1 MDFKAATSALLQ
13 RFKVQ
18 RVRYGLM
25 GGFALG
31 LWGVTRS
38 TVDLDFLIHRDDLG
52 LIETTMKEL
61 GYECRFRSENVSQYV
76 SSLKIFGEVD
86 YLHAFREAS
95 LDMLDR
101 AAEKRIFNDELTIRV
116 LLPEDLVGL
125 KLQAIKN
132 SPSRREQDMADIKAL
147 YAAQEGKLEL
157 EVIRKYAEIL
167 DAEHLLKE
175 IDGQ

>member
-1 MDFKAATSALLQ
+1 
-13 RFKVQ
+13 
-18 RVRYGLM
+18 
-25 GGFALG
+25 
-31 LWGVTRS
+31 
-38 TVDLDFLIHRDDLG
+38 
-52 LIETTMKEL
+52 
-61 GYECRFRSENVSQYV
+61 
-76 SSLKIFGEVD
+76 
-86 YLHAFREAS
+86 
-95 LDMLDR
+95 MLDR
-101 AAEKRIFNDELTIRV
+101 AAEKRTFNDELTIRV

-132 SPSRREQDMADIKAL
+132 SPSLREQDMADIKAL